1 MRPLGR
7 TASLV
12 SGGSARLAR
21 IDKELELAYGTP
33 ESELGNQSDPLD
45 ECVYIILSFQTDVA
59 RLKASWESL
68 RKRFPSWHEVRRAR
82 VRSIAASIRSS
93 GLQVQKAER
102 IKALLSKVE
111 ELTGSLSLDSLRA
124 LNDGDAESFLLKLP
138 GLSWKGA
145 RCVLLYSL
153 GHERFPVDGNAFRIL
168 RRTGVLS
175 AQSVY
180 RRRELHDALEL
191 SVPAARRRA
200 FHVNLVVHGQRIC
213 LPVAPKCQA
222 CSLRRFCPRIGL
234 DSRFEVEPSTGRQQ
248 RSAPRGG
255 T

>member
-33 ESELGNQSDPLD
+33 ESELGNQSEPLD

-82 VRSIAASIRSS
+82 
-93 GLQVQKAER
+93 
-102 IKALLSKVE
+102 
-111 ELTGSLSLDSLRA
+111 
-124 LNDGDAESFLLKLP
+124 
-138 GLSWKGA
+138 
-145 RCVLLYSL
+145 
-153 GHERFPVDGNAFRIL
+153 
-168 RRTGVLS
+168 
-175 AQSVY
+175 
-180 RRRELHDALEL
+180 
-191 SVPAARRRA
+191 
-200 FHVNLVVHGQRIC
+200 
-213 LPVAPKCQA
+213 
-222 CSLRRFCPRIGL
+222 IGL
-234 DSRFEVEPSTGRQQ
+234 DSRIEVEPSTGRRQ
-248 RSAPRGG
+248 RSASRGG